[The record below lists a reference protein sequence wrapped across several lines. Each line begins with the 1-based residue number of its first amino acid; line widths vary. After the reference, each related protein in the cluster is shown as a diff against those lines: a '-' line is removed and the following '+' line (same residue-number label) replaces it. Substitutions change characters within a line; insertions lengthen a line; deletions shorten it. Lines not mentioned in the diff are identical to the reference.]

1 MNKKLAPSILDA
13 DFTNLENELTMLEE
27 SGADLIH
34 LDIMDGHFVPNISF
48 GSSIVKAIRGKTNLP
63 LNIHLMVECPENH
76 IESFT
81 KAGGDI
87 ITIHYESSKHLEI
100 LLTKIKEMGMKCGL
114 ALNPETPLKVV
125 EYLLDKV
132 DLLLVMTV
140 NPGFGGQKFIPE
152 MMDKISKARKMIN
165 NQERIIDL
173 EVDGGLNLEN
183 IPKVIKA
190 GANIVVVGSAIF
202 KSLNPR
208 ETIIRIK
215 KVLKL
220 TGESV

>member
-1 MNKKLAPSILDA
+1 MNRKLAPSILDA
-13 DFTNLENELTMLEE
+13 DFTNLKNELIMLEE

-48 GSSIVKAIRGKTNLP
+48 GPSVVKAIREKTSLP
-63 LNIHLMVECPENH
+63 LNIHLMVEYPEKH
-76 IESFT
+76 LESFV
-81 KAGGDI
+81 KVGGDI
-87 ITIHYESSKHLEI
+87 ITIHYESSKHLKN
-100 LLTKIKEMGMKCGL
+100 LLTKIKEMEIKCGL
-114 ALNPETPLKVV
+114 AINPGTPLKVV
-125 EYLLDKV
+125 ECLLDKV

-152 MMDKISKARKMIN
+152 MMDKISKAREMIN
-165 NQERIIDL
+165 NQERIIEL

-208 ETIIRIK
+208 ETIMRIK
-215 KVLKL
+215 KILKL
-220 TGESV
+220 TKE